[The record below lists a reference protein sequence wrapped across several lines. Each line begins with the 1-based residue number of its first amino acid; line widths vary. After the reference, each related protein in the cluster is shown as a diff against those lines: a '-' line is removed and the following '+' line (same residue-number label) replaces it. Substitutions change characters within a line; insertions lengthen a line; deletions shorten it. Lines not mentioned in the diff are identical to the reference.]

1 MKNEADR
8 HLRVIVF
15 KACHLAVWTDRKMTA
30 DEQRY
35 LSHLT
40 EVLGRTQAER
50 KALREL
56 RLQEVNEGLLFNEIR
71 PLNEAEKGYVFD
83 TCLEIL
89 ASDRR
94 INAQELR
101 FLATLRKVCGIGYRS
116 YHKRLSRA
124 RRQAK
129 AWVYPRRTIA
139 ALGLVLLVLFVV
151 ARYMEYRSASAAI
164 TLDERCTGREIS
176 VSLFSAAGLPL
187 APAPTGQDIFE
198 KVRDSIVSVEVLVDN
213 DPMYGGS
220 GAVIGMDESDVL
232 YIVTN
237 RHVVDGPY
245 RAVGRGRNRV
255 RVEVKQYSGAKF
267 EATLDFYSRRYDLA
281 LLAVKGMKDY
291 AKPLPLHLKSGLQ
304 VGQHIYAV
312 GSPLGLDH
320 TFTAGVIS
328 AFRESYLQTDA
339 TVYFGSS
346 GGPLIDG
353 HGALCAVVTKV
364 HGTKDYGF
372 ALYSDMI
379 LELLEERQARL
390 TTSSSATAPR

>member
-8 HLRVIVF
+8 HLRMIVF

-30 DEQRY
+30 DEQHY

-40 EVLGRTQAER
+40 EVLGQAQAER
-50 KALREL
+50 KVLREL
-56 RLQEVNEGLLFNEIR
+56 RLQEVNEGLLFAEIE
-71 PLNEAEKGYVFD
+71 PLGEIEKGYVFD
-83 TCLEIL
+83 TCLEVL

-94 INAQELR
+94 VNAQELK
-101 FLATLRKVCGIGYRS
+101 FLATLRKICGIGYWS
-116 YHKRLSRA
+116 YYRRLTRV

-139 ALGLVLLVLFVV
+139 ALGLVLLGLLVV
-151 ARYMEYRSASAAI
+151 ARYMEYRSAGSAT

-176 VSLFSAAGLPL
+176 VSLFSATGLPL
-187 APAPTGQDIFE
+187 ASAPTGQDIFE
-198 KVRDSIVSVEVLVDN
+198 QVRDSIVSVEVLVDN

-220 GAVIGMDESDVL
+220 GAVIGTDESDVL

-245 RAVGRGRNRV
+245 PAGGRGRHRV

-267 EATLDFYSRRYDLA
+267 DATLDFYSREHDLA
-281 LLAVKGMKDY
+281 ILAVKGMDGY
-291 AKPLPLHLKSGLQ
+291 AKPLPLNLKSGLQ
-304 VGQHIYAV
+304 VGQPIYAI
-312 GSPLGLDH
+312 GSPIGLDH

-339 TVYFGSS
+339 TVYSGSS
-346 GGPLIDG
+346 GGPLIDA

-364 HGTKDYGF
+364 HMTKDYGF

-379 LELLEERQARL
+379 LEVLKERRERLER
-390 TTSSSATAPR
+390 SSRAAPK

>member
-56 RLQEVNEGLLFNEIR
+56 RLQEANEGLLFSEIK
-71 PLNEAEKGYVFD
+71 PLGEAEKGYVFD

-101 FLATLRKVCGIGYRS
+101 FLVTLRKVCGIGYWS
-116 YHKRLSRA
+116 YRRRLSRA

-151 ARYMEYRSASAAI
+151 ARYMEYRSANSAT

-176 VSLFSAAGLPL
+176 VSLFSATGPLL

-198 KVRDSIVSVEVLVDN
+198 KVRNSIVSVSVLVDN
-213 DPMYGGS
+213 DSVCGGS
-220 GAVIGMDESDVL
+220 GSVIGTDVSGVL

-237 RHVVDGPY
+237 RHVVEGPY
-245 RAVGRGRNRV
+245 PAVGKGRI
-255 RVEVKQYSGAKF
+255 A
-267 EATLDFYSRRYDLA
+267 
-281 LLAVKGMKDY
+281 
-291 AKPLPLHLKSGLQ
+291 SGL
-304 VGQHIYAV
+304 
-312 GSPLGLDH
+312 
-320 TFTAGVIS
+320 
-328 AFRESYLQTDA
+328 R
-339 TVYFGSS
+339 
-346 GGPLIDG
+346 
-353 HGALCAVVTKV
+353 
-364 HGTKDYGF
+364 
-372 ALYSDMI
+372 
-379 LELLEERQARL
+379 
-390 TTSSSATAPR
+390 